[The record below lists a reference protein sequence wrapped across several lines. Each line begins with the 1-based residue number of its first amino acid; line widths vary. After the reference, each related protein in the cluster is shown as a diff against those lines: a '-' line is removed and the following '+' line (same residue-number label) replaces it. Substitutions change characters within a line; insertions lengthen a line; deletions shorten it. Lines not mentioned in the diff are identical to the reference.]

1 MRKIKIMSILF
12 IIVAF
17 SLSSASIEDID
28 EEKDAIQEVVI
39 EGYIGPIFKSG
50 DIEAIKKGF
59 HPKFNMLILRENNL
73 VKYPL
78 EEWIK
83 SIKKRE
89 YPTKDVVVWDIII
102 IDITGNAAVVK
113 VKINISNQRKYSD
126 YLSLYKFKD
135 GWKIV
140 IKIYFQHN

>member
-1 MRKIKIMSILF
+1 MRKTSIIIVLF
-12 IIVAF
+12 IIFAV
-17 SLSSASIEDID
+17 SLVSASIKDI
-28 EEKDAIQEVVI
+28 EAEKTAIQEVVT
-39 EGYIGPIFKSG
+39 EGYIEPVFVNG

-59 HPKFNMLILRENNL
+59 HPEFNMLILRENSL

-89 YPTKDVVVWDIII
+89 YPSKDAVAYDITN
-102 IDITGNAAVVK
+102 IDITGDAAVVK
-113 VKINISNQRKYSD
+113 VEINISNQKKYSD

-140 IKIYFQHN
+140 NKIYFQHS

>member
-1 MRKIKIMSILF
+1 MRKTNIMIILF
-12 IIVAF
+12 IIVAIPMI
-17 SLSSASIEDID
+17 SASNEDV
-28 EEKDAIQEVVI
+28 EAEKAAIRDVVI
-39 EGYIGPIFKSG
+39 EGYVEPIFVSG
-50 DIEAIKKGF
+50 DIEAIKRGF
-59 HPKFNMLILRENNL
+59 HPEFNMLILKDNNL

-83 SIKKRE
+83 SIEKRE
-89 YPTKDVVVWDIII
+89 YPSKDVVVYDMLN

-113 VKINISNQRKYSD
+113 IKIDISNQKKYSD

-140 IKIYFQHN
+140 NKIYFQHN

>member
-1 MRKIKIMSILF
+1 MRKTNIMIILF
-12 IIVAF
+12 VIFAI
-17 SLSSASIEDID
+17 SLISASIDDVEA
-28 EEKDAIQEVVI
+28 EKVAIQEVVI
-39 EGYIGPIFKSG
+39 KGYIEPIFVNG

-59 HPKFNMLILRENNL
+59 HPEFNMLILRENNL

-83 SIKKRE
+83 SIEKRE
-89 YPTKDVVVWDIII
+89 YPSKDVVAYDILD

-113 VKINISNQRKYSD
+113 VKIDITKMKFSD

-140 IKIYFQHN
+140 NKIYFQHS

>member
-1 MRKIKIMSILF
+1 MRKTNSMILLF
-12 IIVAF
+12 IIVAI
-17 SLSSASIEDID
+17 SMISASIEDVEAD
-28 EEKDAIQEVVI
+28 KAAIQEVVI
-39 EGYIGPIFKSG
+39 GGYIEPIFVNG

-59 HPKFNMLILRENNL
+59 HPEFNMLILRENKL

-78 EEWIK
+78 EEWMK

-89 YPTKDVVVWDIII
+89 YPSKDVVVFDIKN
-102 IDITGNAAVVK
+102 IDITGDAAVVK
-113 VKINISNQRKYSD
+113 VEINISNQKKYSD

-140 IKIYFQHN
+140 SKIYFQHN

>member
-17 SLSSASIEDID
+17 SLSFASIKDVEA
-28 EEKDAIQEVVI
+28 EKDAIEEVVI
-39 EGYIGPIFKSG
+39 EGYIGPVFRSG

-59 HPKFNMLILRENNL
+59 HPEFNMLILRENNL
-73 VKYPL
+73 IKYPL

-83 SIKKRE
+83 SIKKGE
-89 YPTKDVVVWDIII
+89 YPYTGVVAWDILN
-102 IDITGNAAVVK
+102 IDITGNDAAVK
-113 VKINISNQRKYSD
+113 VKIDIGKTKYSD

-140 IKIYFQHN
+140 NKIYFQHK

>member
-1 MRKIKIMSILF
+1 
-12 IIVAF
+12 
-17 SLSSASIEDID
+17 
-28 EEKDAIQEVVI
+28 
-39 EGYIGPIFKSG
+39 
-50 DIEAIKKGF
+50 
-59 HPKFNMLILRENNL
+59 MLILRENKL

-89 YPTKDVVVWDIII
+89 YPSKDVVVYDILN

-113 VKINISNQRKYSD
+113 VKIDIPKRKYSD

-140 IKIYFQHN
+140 NKIYFQHN

>member
-1 MRKIKIMSILF
+1 M
-12 IIVAF
+12 
-17 SLSSASIEDID
+17 
-28 EEKDAIQEVVI
+28 
-39 EGYIGPIFKSG
+39 SG

-59 HPKFNMLILRENNL
+59 HPEFNMLILRENTL

-83 SIKKRE
+83 SIKKRG
-89 YPTKDVVVWDIII
+89 YPSTGVVAWDILN

-113 VKINISNQRKYSD
+113 VKIDISIRKYSD

-140 IKIYFQHN
+140 NKIYFQHK

>member
-1 MRKIKIMSILF
+1 MRKTNIMIIL
-12 IIVAF
+12 IVAISMIF
-17 SLSSASIEDID
+17 ASTEDV
-28 EEKDAIQEVVI
+28 EAEKAAIREIVT
-39 EGYIGPIFKSG
+39 EGYIEPVFVSG

-59 HPKFNMLILRENNL
+59 HPKFNMLILKENSL

-83 SIKKRE
+83 SIEKRE
-89 YPTKDVVVWDIII
+89 YPYKDVVVYDILS

-113 VKINISNQRKYSD
+113 VEINISNQKKYSD

-140 IKIYFQHN
+140 NKIYFQHN

>member
-1 MRKIKIMSILF
+1 MRKTNSMIILL
-12 IIVAF
+12 IIVGI
-17 SLSSASIEDID
+17 SMISASNEDV
-28 EEKDAIQEVVI
+28 EAEKASIQEVVI
-39 EGYIGPIFKSG
+39 EGYIEPIFVSG

-59 HPKFNMLILRENNL
+59 HPEFNKLILKDNNL

-89 YPTKDVVVWDIII
+89 YPSKDVVVYDILST
-102 IDITGNAAVVK
+102 DITGNAAVVK
-113 VKINISNQRKYSD
+113 VKIDISNRKYSD

-140 IKIYFQHN
+140 NKIYFQHN

>member
-1 MRKIKIMSILF
+1 MGKIIIMSILV
-12 IIVAF
+12 IIVAI
-17 SLSSASIEDID
+17 SLISASIEDV
-28 EEKDAIQEVVI
+28 EAEKAAIRDVVSF
-39 EGYIGPIFKSG
+39 GYIEPIFRSG

-59 HPKFNMLILRENNL
+59 HPEFNMLILRENNL

-89 YPTKDVVVWDIII
+89 YPTGDVVLFDFLI

-113 VKINISNQRKYSD
+113 VKIDNSKRIYSD

-140 IKIYFQHN
+140 SKIYFQHN

>member
-1 MRKIKIMSILF
+1 
-12 IIVAF
+12 
-17 SLSSASIEDID
+17 
-28 EEKDAIQEVVI
+28 
-39 EGYIGPIFKSG
+39 
-50 DIEAIKKGF
+50 
-59 HPKFNMLILRENNL
+59 MLILRENKL

-89 YPTKDVVVWDIII
+89 YPSKDAIAYDIIN
-102 IDITGNAAVVK
+102 IDITGDAAAVK
-113 VKINISNQRKYSD
+113 VEINISNQKKYSD

-140 IKIYFQHN
+140 NKIYFQHN